1 MGGRDFGA
9 TGTLT
14 PWPARIARA
23 RRLAEERPFVA
34 EPLIFYAALAT
45 LQERLLDDNRG
56 DRPSREL
63 GRLVPRFVTDVR
75 HLGPSDLAIGL
86 DSLAADEPW
95 GEFIERYWKS
105 AGREPGD
112 ANDVRLFVIEAVLQP
127 FAEVAAFEARAN
139 LSPPTRSTR
148 RTRPNR
154 PACPLCGGIPLLSI
168 LREEGHGARRMLLC
182 GLCLNEWPSLRLVC
196 TACGEASFEKLPVY
210 RAEEFDGARI
220 DVCESCQAYF
230 KTIDLTRDGN
240 AEPVVD
246 DLATLPLDLWA
257 RDKGYHRARPNLLRI

>member
-23 RRLAEERPFVA
+23 RQLAEERPFVA
-34 EPLIFYAALAT
+34 EPLNFYAALAT
-45 LQERLLDDNRG
+45 LQERLFDDNRG
-56 DRPSREL
+56 DRPGREL
-63 GRLVPRFVTDVR
+63 ERLVPRFVTDVR
-75 HLGPSDLAIGL
+75 HLGPSDLATGL
-86 DSLAADEPW
+86 DSLSADEPW

-105 AGREPGD
+105 GGREPVD

-127 FAEVAAFEARAN
+127 FAEVAAFEARTN
-139 LSPPTRSTR
+139 PLPPTGSTR

-154 PACPLCGGIPLLSI
+154 PECPLCGGVALLSV
-168 LREEGHGARRMLLC
+168 LREEGHGARRFLLC
-182 GLCLNEWPSLRLVC
+182 GLCLNEWPALRLVC
-196 TACGEASFEKLPVY
+196 TACGEDSFEKLPVF

-230 KTIDLTRDGN
+230 KTIDLTRDGS
-240 AEPVVD
+240 AVPVVD

-257 RDKGYHRARPNLLRI
+257 RDEGYHRARPNLLRI